1 MARVWYARRVAEVI
15 DGKAIAEK
23 VRLEVAAEAAAFMA
37 KFGRAPGLHVVL
49 AGDDAASSV
58 YVRNKEKAAKEVGFA
73 GVVHRLPA
81 TVTQAELAALVDRL
95 NADDSVDGILVQ
107 LPLPSGLQEEP
118 ILKQIAPEKDVDGFH
133 ASNVGALWSARAGAL
148 ASVLVPCT
156 PRGCIRLLQE
166 AGVRVAGKRALVI
179 GRSNIVGKPIAAL
192 LLGLDATVTL
202 AHSRTV
208 DLPARCREAEI
219 IIAAVGKPRL
229 VTGDWVSPGA
239 VVLDVGINRD
249 EHGKLCGDVDFDSV
263 APKAA
268 YITKV
273 PGGVGP
279 MTIAMLM
286 DQTLLAAK
294 NRQAA
299 RS

>member
-1 MARVWYARRVAEVI
+1 M
-15 DGKAIAEK
+15 
-23 VRLEVAAEAAAFMA
+23 
-37 KFGRAPGLHVVL
+37 VL
-49 AGDDAASSV
+49 AGDDAASAV
-58 YVRNKEKAAKEVGFA
+58 YVRNKEKAATEVGFA

-81 TVTQAELAALVDRL
+81 TVTQEELAALVERL
-95 NADDSVDGILVQ
+95 NKDESVDGILVQ
-107 LPLPSGLQEEP
+107 LPLPKGLHEEP

-133 ASNVGALWSARAGAL
+133 ANNVGALWSAKTGAL
-148 ASVLVPCT
+148 DSVLVPCT

-166 AGVRVAGKRALVI
+166 AGVQVAGKRALVI

-208 DLPARCREAEI
+208 DLPARCREADI

-239 VVLDVGINRD
+239 VVIDVGINRD
-249 EHGKLCGDVDFDSV
+249 ENGKLCGDVDFDSV
-263 APKAA
+263 APKAS

-294 NRQAA
+294 HRQAA